1 MFDTSGQ
8 DLASDENGGPRRGAR
23 IEYKSEST
31 GTLFVQVRGFSGT
44 GTYTLSVIRTRAASL
59 RPGVFHSP
67 APICGTGIPR

>member
-8 DLASDENGGPRRGAR
+8 DLASDENGSPRRGAR

-44 GTYTLSVIRTRAASL
+44 GTYTLSVSRT
-59 RPGVFHSP
+59 
-67 APICGTGIPR
+67 